1 MNVNEISR
9 ESWIL
14 SSFPEWGT
22 WLNEEIRD
30 EVVEPGSFAMWW
42 LGCVGV
48 WIKTPGDANITID
61 LWLGNGKR
69 TKDLPAMKP
78 RHQMARMSG
87 ARIAQPNLRNTPF
100 MIDPFA
106 IEGIDAVLS
115 THYHADHID
124 INVAAAVLQNCGDD
138 VPFIGPQACVDLW
151 VKWGVPPQR
160 CRVVRPG
167 DRITIKDM
175 TITVVESFDRT
186 ILITD
191 PPVPLADDGAQV
203 PDMDLRAVNFIVE
216 TPGGN
221 IYHSGDSHYSNM
233 YAKHGKEYK
242 IDVALASYGENPIGI
257 TDKMTSVDI
266 LRMAEALRT
275 DVIIPVHHDIWTN
288 MQADAHEILDL
299 YDRRKHRLRYTFEP
313 FLWEPGGKFVYP
325 RDRAVREYH
334 HPRGFPDIFEADTDL
349 PFPAF
354 L

>member
-1 MNVNEISR
+1 MNVNEITR

-14 SSFPEWGT
+14 GSVPEWGT
-22 WLNEEIRD
+22 WLNEEIEN
-30 EVVEPGSFAMWW
+30 EVVEPNSFAMWW

-48 WIKTPGDANITID
+48 WIKTPGDANISID
-61 LWLGNGKR
+61 LWFGNGKR
-69 TKDLPAMKP
+69 TKALPEMKP

-100 MIDPFA
+100 VIDPFA
-106 IEGIDAVLS
+106 ITTLDAVLA

-124 INVAAAVLQNCGDD
+124 INLAAAVLQNCAED

-151 VKWGVPPQR
+151 VKWGVPRER
-160 CRVVRPG
+160 CRVVAPG
-167 DRITIKDM
+167 DRITIKDL
-175 TITVVESFDRT
+175 TIVVVESFDRT

-191 PPVPLADDGAQV
+191 PAVPLADEGAEF
-203 PDMDLRAVNFIVE
+203 PDMDLRSVNFIIE

-242 IDVALASYGENPIGI
+242 VDVALASYGENPIGI
-257 TDKMTSVDI
+257 TDKMTSSDI
-266 LRMAEALRT
+266 LRMAESLRT
-275 DVIIPVHHDIWTN
+275 DVIIPVHHDIWSN
-288 MQADAHEILDL
+288 MQADAGEILAL
-299 YDRRKHRLRYTFEP
+299 FERRKHRLQYGFTP

-325 RDRAVREYH
+325 RDRAVLEYH
-334 HPRGFPDIFEADTDL
+334 HPRGFPDIFEAPTDL
-349 PFPAF
+349 PFPSF